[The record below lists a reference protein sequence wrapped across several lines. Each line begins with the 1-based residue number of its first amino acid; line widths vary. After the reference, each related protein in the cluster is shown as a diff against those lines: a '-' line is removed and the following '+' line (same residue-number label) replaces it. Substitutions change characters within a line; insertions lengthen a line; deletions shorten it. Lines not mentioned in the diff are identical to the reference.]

1 SPAGASDFQLGDVA
15 LPLTVAPG
23 ASVQLEVFFKPV
35 VPGNRT
41 GKLTITDNASGS
53 PHTIALSGTGTVPMI
68 DVAPQPVTFGSEAAN
83 HTSSPRSLTVTNTGT
98 GSLVI
103 SNLTVTGTHS
113 ADFVVVPLTLPITVA
128 PGSSANVTL
137 TFTPGATG
145 ARLATLVLTHN
156 AGAGT
161 TSIPVG
167 GTGILAGPAV
177 NVLPA
182 AVVFGNQQVNTT
194 SGALTLTLENP
205 GTENLL
211 VSRLSIGG
219 ANAGDFSYSA
229 PALPITVIP
238 GGTAQVYLAFTPS
251 STSSLTASLSISHN
265 AAGSPIVVPLS
276 GTGVVPVISIKP
288 ASIDFGKVQVKTS
301 STPVTVAVSNSG
313 SGTLRIFDLAIS
325 GTPEFSLTADTL
337 PITVAPGASTQI
349 TVTFAVRLNSGV
361 PEMARTK

>member
-83 HTSSPRSLTVTNTGT
+83 HTSSPRSLTVTN
-98 GSLVI
+98 
-103 SNLTVTGTHS
+103 TVTGTHS

-238 GGTAQVYLAFTPS
+238 
-251 STSSLTASLSISHN
+251 
-265 AAGSPIVVPLS
+265 
-276 GTGVVPVISIKP
+276 
-288 ASIDFGKVQVKTS
+288 
-301 STPVTVAVSNSG
+301 
-313 SGTLRIFDLAIS
+313 
-325 GTPEFSLTADTL
+325 
-337 PITVAPGASTQI
+337 
-349 TVTFAVRLNSGV
+349 
-361 PEMARTK
+361 